1 MKRRTVATNWK
12 VNLRT
17 LAHFSS
23 GYFFAAIDIT
33 INHVNTVPEREL
45 VAWFGRGSPL
55 QRLVLCL
62 FMAAV
67 CTNLCRLIESNRNQ
81 HSLRATR
88 WQCCQLITIQ
98 LIRRMVE
105 RVCVEC
111 DLVTVG
117 WSRDSQWLI
126 SRDCD
131 PKGLQI
137 CRLAFVGRALISQL
151 YRYLAADSN
160 LWTTGVNP
168 RWVAA
173 NESGVVLPLWA
184 IRWWTH
190 EL

>member
-81 HSLRATR
+81 HSLRATLAVLPAYYYSINSPNGWKGLR
-88 WQCCQLITIQ
+88 WMRSCHC
-98 LIRRMVE
+98 
-105 RVCVEC
+105 
-111 DLVTVG
+111 
-117 WSRDSQWLI
+117 WLI
-126 SRDCD
+126 AGLAMINISRLR
-131 PKGLQI
+131 PQRFANLQVSFCWSSTYQPAVSI
-137 CRLAFVGRALISQL
+137 LGSWF
-151 YRYLAADSN
+151 
-160 LWTTGVNP
+160 
-168 RWVAA
+168 
-173 NESGVVLPLWA
+173 ESLDNRSKPPLGSC
-184 IRWWTH
+184 
-190 EL
+190 

>member
-1 MKRRTVATNWK
+1 MATFCSYWYYHKSCEHSSRT
-12 VNLRT
+12 R
-17 LAHFSS
+17 
-23 GYFFAAIDIT
+23 I
-33 INHVNTVPEREL
+33 
-45 VAWFGRGSPL
+45 GRVVRPRVTSTE
-55 QRLVLCL
+55 RLVLCL

-190 EL
+190 ELELADSRVP